1 MRLGKLTAPL
11 TPTARPPT
19 TQVADRVMAHG
30 PDVARRLCG
39 VATGERAHLERGPT
53 SAIARTTVTT
63 ETPIQFNGVVTLR
76 SYLESAFSQSGTT
89 VTAFLEQLAGEPV
102 DAHERHHAIIE
113 ASTPNFLGVEEGHP
127 LLQRSAVLQGR
138 RSMQP
143 YAHVE
148 SLLVPSRLPAG
159 FCRQLETGN
168 DPIGRIL
175 CKDGIAF
182 TRSELP
188 GPDRGRA
195 LVLSGS
201 PVPEDYLFAR
211 TYRIDVDG
219 VAVIL
224 ISEWFLRVL
233 ESFLG
238 HP

>member
-1 MRLGKLTAPL
+1 VPAKKSASCTKWPKHRFTFPASRDG
-11 TPTARPPT
+11 
-19 TQVADRVMAHG
+19 
-30 PDVARRLCG
+30 
-39 VATGERAHLERGPT
+39 ATGP
-53 SAIARTTVTT
+53 TVTT
-63 ETPIQFNGVVTLR
+63 DAPMRFNSVVTLR
-76 SYLESAFSQSGTT
+76 SCLESAFSQSGTT

-102 DAHERHHAIIE
+102 DAHERHHAMIE
-113 ASTPNFLGVEEGHP
+113 AGMANFLGVEEGHP
-127 LLQRSAVLQGR
+127 LLQRTAVLQGR

-143 YAHVE
+143 YARVE
-148 SLLVPSRLPAG
+148 SLLDPSRLPAG

-188 GPDRGRA
+188 GLDRGRA
-195 LVLSGS
+195 LVLCDS

-211 TYRIDVDG
+211 TYRIDLDG

-233 ESFLG
+233 ESLLG
-238 HP
+238 PER